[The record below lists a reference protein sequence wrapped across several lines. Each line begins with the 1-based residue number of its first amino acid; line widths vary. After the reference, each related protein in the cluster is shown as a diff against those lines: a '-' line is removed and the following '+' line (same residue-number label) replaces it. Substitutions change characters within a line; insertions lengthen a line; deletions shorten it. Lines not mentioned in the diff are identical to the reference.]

1 MGIFYDLLKG
11 ELGEGGRNID
21 DAQMEVKSECENLLA
36 K

>member
-11 ELGEGGRNID
+11 ESGWGRNID